1 MLDILKLVDNGNLR
15 YRPPS
20 LPHTNTKDD
29 VVGVPFDIREA
40 YLTNIGYPLN
50 EFVQLTSSSVNE
62 FVFVTAANGLFFD
75 RDMDAIATVQQFF
88 PNNDIY
94 FYDLSHGLLV
104 KYREKVSVET
114 K

>member
-1 MLDILKLVDNGNLR
+1 MEVSKPVDIDDLR
-15 YRPPS
+15 YRPPLMS
-20 LPHTNTKDD
+20 KTNTEDN
-29 VVGVPFDIREA
+29 VVGVPFDIKA
-40 YLTNIGYPLN
+40 SYLSKIGYPLN
-50 EFVQLTSSSVNE
+50 EFVQLTASNMDE
-62 FVFVTAANGLFFD
+62 FVFVTAADESFLHN
-75 RDMDAIATVQQFF
+75 DMDAIATVQQFF